1 MLTNHRLKIK
11 RQARSLITVTIG
23 HNPHLL
29 AKYDRAS
36 TAALMRLNLQNLGIR
51 KC

>member
-11 RQARSLITVTIG
+11 RQPRSLLNVTIG

-36 TAALMRLNLQNLGIR
+36 QKALLKALGGI
-51 KC
+51 KSV